1 MWRAGPH
8 ALHRLRDLGENSGN
22 FMSQAFISYHHAQ
35 RKLARLIA
43 HRVAADGHSVWWDRS
58 DRPGD
63 EWSEAVSSALARSAC
78 VVVIWSKQAAA
89 SPAIL
94 GEATAGYGRNALIN
108 VMADK
113 TAPPPPFNNAPIV
126 DLQDWAG
133 DSIDV
138 AWIRLRDPIRAKM
151 QDAEVKHV
159 EGQALPPHRPPP
171 QIAPPRASFQAPH
184 LNLPPL
190 NLPPPAPIYEERRS
204 GGAGSALM
212 VLALAGLAAGG
223 WYYRDE
229 LRQEASRWQAAL
241 EPQTEVAAIPPAPER
256 LPEPTLASA
265 APLTPVDATTPV
277 EPVEPTLE
285 DAPPAATLPSM
296 AVASLTPTSAPAP
309 RFEDTWVPPPVIRQL
324 PRSAPVADPPFSD
337 GPAVQP
343 AAVHAAPP
351 APAAPAA
358 HRINLRQGRFVDI
371 DAGDPQRQTD
381 IWFAPDKSGDGLYLG
396 VTNGARMR
404 TVPLDRATDAECNRS
419 GAVMRRTP
427 IAARDL
433 ARGMGVC
440 VRTSANRVRVVHV
453 EGIAGAGQEKILRL
467 RLSPVAGT

>member
-8 ALHRLRDLGENSGN
+8 ALHKLWDLGENSGT

-78 VVVIWSKQAAA
+78 VVVLWSKQSAA

-108 VMADK
+108 VMADR
-113 TAPPPPFNNAPIV
+113 TAPPPPFNNAPVI

-151 QDAEVKHV
+151 QTAEIKHV

-171 QIAPPRASFQAPH
+171 QLAPPRATFQA
-184 LNLPPL
+184 PL
-190 NLPPPAPIYEERRS
+190 NLPPPAPIYEVRRS
-204 GGAGSALM
+204 GGGAGSALM

-256 LPEPTLASA
+256 IPEPTLASA
-265 APLTPVDATTPV
+265 APLTPIDAALPAEPALAPAESPPEPAATTPAAL
-277 EPVEPTLE
+277 PTRT
-285 DAPPAATLPSM
+285 PA
-296 AVASLTPTSAPAP
+296 SAPKAS
-309 RFEDTWVPPPVIRQL
+309 FEDNWVPAPVIRQL
-324 PRSAPVADPPFSD
+324 PRAAPIPDPPFAD
-337 GPAVQP
+337 GPATQP
-343 AAVHAAPP
+343 AAVQTTSPP
-351 APAAPAA
+351 PPAAPTV

-371 DAGDPQRQTD
+371 DAGDPLRQTD

-404 TVPLDRATDAECNRS
+404 TVPLARATDAECGRTS
-419 GAVMRRTP
+419 AVMRRTP
-427 IAARDL
+427 VAARDL

-440 VRTSANRVRVVHV
+440 VRTSANHVRVVHV
-453 EGIAGAGQEKILRL
+453 EGISGTGQDKVLRL
-467 RLSPVAGT
+467 RLSPVPGS

>member
-8 ALHRLRDLGENSGN
+8 ALHKLRDLGEYSGN

-78 VVVIWSKQAAA
+78 VVVIWSRQAAS

-108 VMADK
+108 VLADR
-113 TAPPPPFNNAPIV
+113 TQPPPPFNNAPIV

-138 AWIRLRDPIRAKM
+138 AWIRLREPIRAKM
-151 QDAEVKHV
+151 QIAEIKHV

-171 QIAPPRASFQAPH
+171 QIAPPRPTFQA
-184 LNLPPL
+184 PPL
-190 NLPPPAPIYEERRS
+190 NLPPPPVYEERRNS

-229 LRQEASRWQAAL
+229 IRQEAARWQAAL
-241 EPQTEVAAIPPAPER
+241 EPQAEVAAIPPAPAR
-256 LPEPTLASA
+256 VAEPILEVA
-265 APLTPVDATTPV
+265 APLAPVDAAPVGDTPL
-277 EPVEPTLE
+277 PTE
-285 DAPPAATLPSM
+285 APSATASPSPALAM
-296 AVASLTPTSAPAP
+296 AERTPASAPGAS
-309 RFEDTWVPPPVIRQL
+309 FEDTWVPAPVIRQL
-324 PRSAPVADPPFSD
+324 PRATPIPDPPFTD
-337 GPAVQP
+337 GPAPQP
-343 AAVHAAPP
+343 ATVQTQAPP
-351 APAAPAA
+351 PASPAV

-371 DAGDPQRQTD
+371 DVGDPRRETD
-381 IWFAPDKSGDGLYLG
+381 IWFAPDRSGDGLYLG
-396 VTNGARMR
+396 VANGARMR
-404 TVPLDRATDAECNRS
+404 VVPLDRATDAECGRS

-427 IAARDL
+427 IAAREL
-433 ARGMGVC
+433 ARGLGVC
-440 VRTSANRVRVVHV
+440 IRTSANQVRVVHV
-453 EGIAGAGQEKILRL
+453 EGISGSGSEKVLRL
-467 RLSPVAGT
+467 KLSPVAGS

>member
-8 ALHRLRDLGENSGN
+8 GLHTLRDLGEYSGT

-78 VVVIWSKQAAA
+78 VVVLWSKQSAV

-151 QDAEVKHV
+151 QTAEVKHV

-171 QIAPPRASFQAPH
+171 QIAPPRPNYQAA
-184 LNLPPL
+184 PL
-190 NLPPPAPIYEERRS
+190 HLPPPAPPYEERRS
-204 GGAGSALM
+204 GGAGSALL
-212 VLALAGLAAGG
+212 VLALTGLATGG

-229 LRQEASRWQAAL
+229 LRQEATRWQAAL
-241 EPQTEVAAIPPAPER
+241 EPRTEIAAIPPPPTTLPSLGEPLAGDMLPPPEVPAPE
-256 LPEPTLASA
+256 PVA
-265 APLTPVDATTPV
+265 APAIADAAPV
-277 EPVEPTLE
+277 EPARAT
-285 DAPPAATLPSM
+285 APPQK
-296 AVASLTPTSAPAP
+296 AS
-309 RFEDTWVPPPVIRQL
+309 FEDTWVPPPIIRQL
-324 PRSAPVADPPFSD
+324 PRPAPVADPPFTD
-337 GPAVQP
+337 TPAVQP
-343 AAVHAAPP
+343 AAVQAPPAAPP
-351 APAAPAA
+351 APAA
-358 HRINLRQGRFVDI
+358 HRINLRQGRFIDI
-371 DAGDPQRQTD
+371 DAADPRRQTD
-381 IWFAPDKSGDGLYLG
+381 IWFAPDKVGNGLYLG

-427 IAARDL
+427 ISARDL
-433 ARGMGVC
+433 ARGLGVC
-440 VRTSANRVRVVHV
+440 VRTSTDRVRVVHV
-453 EGIAGAGQEKILRL
+453 EGISGVGQEKVLRL
-467 RLSPVAGT
+467 RLAPIPES

>member
-1 MWRAGPH
+1 
-8 ALHRLRDLGENSGN
+8 
-22 FMSQAFISYHHAQ
+22 MSQAFISYHHAQ

-113 TAPPPPFNNAPIV
+113 TQPPPPFNNAPVV

-151 QDAEVKHV
+151 QAAEVKHV

-171 QIAPPRASFQAPH
+171 QIAPPRASFQAP
-184 LNLPPL
+184 PL
-190 NLPPPAPIYEERRS
+190 NLPPPPVYEERRS

-229 LRQEASRWQAAL
+229 IRQEASRWQAAL
-241 EPQTEVAAIPPAPER
+241 APQAEVAAIPPAPSKPAED
-256 LPEPTLASA
+256 TFASA
-265 APLTPVDATTPV
+265 AQTAPVDPATLVDPLLTAGDAAGSAEATPVATTPT
-277 EPVEPTLE
+277 PAAPAPPP
-285 DAPPAATLPSM
+285 APPAGTPVSTPS
-296 AVASLTPTSAPAP
+296 
-309 RFEDTWVPPPVIRQL
+309 FEDTWVPPPVIRQI
-324 PRSAPVADPPFSD
+324 PRPTPVPDPPFTD
-337 GPAVQP
+337 APIMQP
-343 AAVHAAPP
+343 AAVQQPPP
-351 APAAPAA
+351 APAVPSIQ
-358 HRINLRQGRFVDI
+358 RINLRQGRFIDI
-371 DAGDPQRQTD
+371 DLGDPRRETD
-381 IWFAPDKSGDGLYLG
+381 IWFAPDRAGNGLYLG
-396 VTNGARMR
+396 VANGARMR
-404 TVPLDRATDAECNRS
+404 TVPLDRATEAECSRS
-419 GAVMRRTP
+419 GAIMRRTP
-427 IAARDL
+427 VAARDL
-433 ARGMGVC
+433 ARGLGVC
-440 VRTSANRVRVVHV
+440 VRTSANRLRVVHV
-453 EGIAGAGQEKILRL
+453 EGIAGTGQEKVLRL
-467 RLSPVAGT
+467 KLTPVAGS

>member
-8 ALHRLRDLGENSGN
+8 ALHRLWDLGEYSGN

-78 VVVIWSKQAAA
+78 VVVLWSKQAAT

-113 TAPPPPFNNAPIV
+113 TAPPPPFSNAPVV

-151 QDAEVKHV
+151 QAAEVKHV

-171 QIAPPRASFQAPH
+171 QIAPPRTTFQA
-184 LNLPPL
+184 PPL
-190 NLPPPAPIYEERRS
+190 NLPPPAPMYEERRS

-241 EPQTEVAAIPPAPER
+241 QPQSEVAAIPR
-256 LPEPTLASA
+256 RRN
-265 APLTPVDATTPV
+265 VR
-277 EPVEPTLE
+277 
-285 DAPPAATLPSM
+285 PSRR
-296 AVASLTPTSAPAP
+296 SP
-309 RFEDTWVPPPVIRQL
+309 QL
-324 PRSAPVADPPFSD
+324 R
-337 GPAVQP
+337 
-343 AAVHAAPP
+343 H
-351 APAAPAA
+351 
-358 HRINLRQGRFVDI
+358 
-371 DAGDPQRQTD
+371 
-381 IWFAPDKSGDGLYLG
+381 
-396 VTNGARMR
+396 
-404 TVPLDRATDAECNRS
+404 
-419 GAVMRRTP
+419 
-427 IAARDL
+427 
-433 ARGMGVC
+433 
-440 VRTSANRVRVVHV
+440 
-453 EGIAGAGQEKILRL
+453 
-467 RLSPVAGT
+467 

>member
-1 MWRAGPH
+1 MWRTRPH
-8 ALHRLRDLGENSGN
+8 ALHKLWDLGENSGT

-78 VVVIWSKQAAA
+78 VVVLWSKQAAA
-89 SPAIL
+89 APAIL

-113 TAPPPPFNNAPIV
+113 TAPPPPFHNAPTI
-126 DLQDWAG
+126 DLQDWTG

-151 QDAEVKHV
+151 QAAEVKHV

-171 QIAPPRASFQAPH
+171 QIAPPRPSFQA
-184 LNLPPL
+184 PL

-204 GGAGSALM
+204 SGGAGSALM
-212 VLALAGLAAGG
+212 VLALAGIAAGG

-241 EPQTEVAAIPPAPER
+241 EPQREVAAIPEAPPAPV
-256 LPEPTLASA
+256 A
-265 APLTPVDATTPV
+265 APMQPPPLLPVDAAALAEPLAP
-277 EPVEPTLE
+277 EPVE
-285 DAPPAATLPSM
+285 APPVAETKTAAA
-296 AVASLTPTSAPAP
+296 AVAARTPASAPASASSP
-309 RFEDTWVPPPVIRQL
+309 SFEDSWVPPPVIRQL
-324 PRSAPVADPPFSD
+324 PRAAPPADPPFADDTPVAQPVVVVQQIPAS
-337 GPAVQP
+337 PAVQ
-343 AAVHAAPP
+343 
-351 APAAPAA
+351 
-358 HRINLRQGRFVDI
+358 RIDLRQGRFVDI
-371 DAGDPQRQTD
+371 DSADPRRQTD

-396 VTNGARMR
+396 VANGARMR
-404 TVPLDRATDAECNRS
+404 TVPLARATDAECGRS
-419 GAVMRRTP
+419 GAIMRRTP
-427 IAARDL
+427 IAAREL
-433 ARGMGVC
+433 ARGIGVC
-440 VRTSANRVRVVHV
+440 VRTSTNRLRVVHV
-453 EGIAGAGQEKILRL
+453 EGIEGSGQAKVLRL
-467 RLSPVAGT
+467 RLSPVAGS